1 MKKYLVLGT
10 LLLSTSVFSDTPQFD
25 DLSKSDVENIARE
38 FSGNFAHTG
47 VSAPETDGA
56 WGIEVGAFGGRASS
70 PELADTIDDSGGKG
84 SDFENLYHAG
94 AMARAHF
101 PFDLFAEL
109 TALPEKEIADVTVKN
124 STFELGW
131 NAGAFFGLP
140 LDLAVGL
147 NWAKSE
153 ISFTQEPTP
162 SIPAESKISLESKT
176 RILWV
181 GVGKTFGFVS
191 PYLKLGTVKS
201 ESDVDSSLTGVFE
214 DASKRSQSVENS
226 GGYFAAGANLQFF
239 FFKLGAEISQ
249 VMKVKKATA
258 KISFDF

>member
-10 LLLSTSVFSDTPQFD
+10 LLVSATVFANTPQFE

-38 FSGNFAHTG
+38 FSGNFSHTG
-47 VSAPETDGA
+47 VSAPETDGL
-56 WGIEVGAFGGRASS
+56 WGVEVGAFGGKSSS
-70 PELADTIDDSGGKG
+70 PELSDVIDESGGDG

-94 AMARAHF
+94 VMARAHF
-101 PFDLFAEL
+101 PFDLFAEMTL
-109 TALPEKEIADVTVKN
+109 LPEREIADVTVKN

-153 ISFTQEPTP
+153 ISFTQDPTP
-162 SIPAESKISLESKT
+162 SIPAESKISMDSKT
-176 RILWV
+176 RILWI
-181 GVGKTFGFVS
+181 GVGKTFGFIS
-191 PYLKLGTVKS
+191 PYAKVGTVKS
-201 ESDVDSSLTGVFE
+201 ESDVDSSITGVFA

-226 GGYFAAGANLQFF
+226 GGYFAAGANLQLFF
-239 FFKLGAEISQ
+239 VKLGAEVSQ
-249 VMKVKKATA
+249 VMKVKRATV
-258 KISFDF
+258 KLSLDF